1 VPETNRIEP
10 IRIPSTLLKPQQNA
24 PNRFYENRKSACAGG
39 SRRRTA
45 SAVKQAKTIAG
56 KWVEAL
62 PKYAA
67 AVGVPDLRTESPELQ
82 GLVKDG

>member
-1 VPETNRIEP
+1 
-10 IRIPSTLLKPQQNA
+10 
-24 PNRFYENRKSACAGG
+24 
-39 SRRRTA
+39 
-45 SAVKQAKTIAG
+45 VKQAKTIAG